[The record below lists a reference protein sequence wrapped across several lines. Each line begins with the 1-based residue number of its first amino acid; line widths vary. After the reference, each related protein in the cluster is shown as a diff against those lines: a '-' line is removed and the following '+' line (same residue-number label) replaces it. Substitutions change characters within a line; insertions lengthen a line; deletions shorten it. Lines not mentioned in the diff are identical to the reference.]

1 MSYQI
6 YARKYR
12 PTTFEKV
19 IGQKP
24 LVQTLQN
31 AIKNHR
37 IAQAYIFSGM
47 RGVGKTTVARILA
60 KAVNCQF
67 GPTPTPCNECE
78 SCRAI
83 SEDRSVD
90 VLEID
95 GASSRKIENIEPIR
109 DTAKYRPIHSRYKVI
124 IIDEVHMLSD
134 TSFNALLKTLEEPP
148 PQTIFIFATTEF
160 HKVPLTI
167 VSRCQHFEFKKISQR
182 DIVHHLLE
190 IAREEKIT
198 ISSLGLNLIAE
209 AAEGSLRDAQSLL
222 DQAVAFA
229 GENISDEDVKEILGV
244 IDKDVLFECS
254 SLIFEQRPASVFPL
268 VEKIMEREL
277 DLRKFYKELIK
288 HFRNLLLVK
297 TLSDPKDLLS
307 LTAEDLDDLKKE
319 ADKASAEEMLRYLL
333 ALQQSEPG
341 LRYSSHPQ
349 IYLETVLVKLCHYKR
364 IVPIQELLED
374 IEKIKTGRPGK
385 TESFAA
391 SSAEA
396 SKEESPERT
405 FEPISASIPARPS
418 VKARLEEEKDIF
430 QKILDELQQEKSSLA
445 AIFSRQKSFR
455 ILDETLDIK
464 FHPEKRFIIDNPVV
478 LEVAFPAGEEFYRE
492 TVQKEIKTLER
503 VASSVIGRKVKVRLL
518 DAVDGNAGK
527 RDKELEMALKD
538 PTVRAFMD
546 TFKAQVLSIEP
557 MPRGKERK

>member
-297 TLSDPKDLLS
+297 TLSDPKDLLT
-307 LTAEDLDDLKKE
+307 LTAEDLDELKKE

-349 IYLETVLVKLCHYKR
+349 IYLETVLVKLCYFKR

-374 IEKIKTGRPGK
+374 VEKIKKGRPGK

-418 VKARLEEEKDIF
+418 VKAWLEEEKDIF

-557 MPRGKERK
+557 MQRGKERE